1 MSYFLFSYL
10 DSNEI
15 ESFSV
20 LRDLIKDDNFDY
32 FMEAY
37 SDIIKNFDNYT
48 LSVDHY
54 NSLGNYIKIK
64 LHESSWFDCYIIFWG
79 AGAQSAIHDHAENG
93 CLYKV
98 LSGSLKEERFSNISL
113 RNIETINMKEGDIN
127 EINNDLGYHRMTNT
141 NVSDVTVSIHFY
153 SPPNYEMNVF
163 N

>member
-20 LRDLIKDDNFDY
+20 LRDLIKDDTFDY

-37 SDIIKNFDNYT
+37 SDIIKNFDNYI

-64 LHESSWFDCYIIFWG
+64 LHESTWFDCYLIFW
-79 AGAQSAIHDHAENG
+79 AVGAQSLIHDHAENG

-113 RNIETINMKEGDIN
+113 RHIDSVYMKEGDIN
-127 EINNDLGYHRMTNT
+127 EITNDLGYHRMTNT
-141 NVSDVTVSIHFY
+141 ENEVSVSIHFY
-153 SPPNYEMNVF
+153 SPANYEMNVF